1 MLMKKS
7 PSKEDIKKVPII
19 TNMET
24 IIPLTP
30 TFLKAPQSLPIIIPA
45 YPNIGVIMAFILKW
59 PTLDTINAEAGEI
72 GLAIRM
78 DMIDIHRTAET
89 FFKGTT

>member
-19 TNMET
+19 TNIET

-45 YPNIGVIMAFILKW
+45 YPNIGVIMAFILK
-59 PTLDTINAEAGEI
+59 
-72 GLAIRM
+72 
-78 DMIDIHRTAET
+78 
-89 FFKGTT
+89 